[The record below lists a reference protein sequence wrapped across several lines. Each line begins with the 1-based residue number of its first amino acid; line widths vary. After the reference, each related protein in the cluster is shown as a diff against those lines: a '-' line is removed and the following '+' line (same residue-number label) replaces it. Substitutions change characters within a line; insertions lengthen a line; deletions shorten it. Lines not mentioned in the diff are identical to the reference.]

1 MSVNTTIIL
10 DKSTSGLIKNWTD
23 DKLVNKA
30 NKNNPNKIIYV
41 IKIPINNMKKYA
53 DETTFSSK
61 I

>member
-1 MSVNTTIIL
+1 MSVNITIIL

-41 IKIPINNMKKYA
+41 IKIPINNMKK
-53 DETTFSSK
+53 
-61 I
+61 